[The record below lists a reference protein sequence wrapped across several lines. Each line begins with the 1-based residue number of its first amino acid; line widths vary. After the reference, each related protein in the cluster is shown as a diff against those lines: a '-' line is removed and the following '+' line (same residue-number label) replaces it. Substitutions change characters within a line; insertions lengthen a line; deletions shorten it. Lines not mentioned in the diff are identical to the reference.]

1 MKQQINEIER
11 MQQLAGI
18 LNEAAPAMP
27 PVPGQKPKMPP
38 VPGKSPSAPL
48 DDKRKEKAADAFFQA
63 NAQLTTLKNSK
74 LISDSEIKTLENLL
88 SKAIEAI
95 NSK

>member
-18 LNEAAPAMP
+18 LNEATPAMP

-48 DDKRKEKAADAFFQA
+48 DDKRKEKAAEAFFQA

-88 SKAIEAI
+88 SKAIEAV

>member
-18 LNEAAPAMP
+18 LNEATPTLP

-38 VPGKSPSAPL
+38 VPGKSSSAPL

-63 NAQLTTLKNSK
+63 SAQLTTLKNSK

-88 SKAIEAI
+88 SKAIEAV

>member
-18 LNEAAPAMP
+18 LNEVSPAMP

-38 VPGKSPSAPL
+38 VPGKSSSAPL
-48 DDKRKEKAADAFFQA
+48 DDKRKEKAAEAFFQA

>member
-18 LNEAAPAMP
+18 LNEVAPAMP

>member
-18 LNEAAPAMP
+18 LNEASPAMP

-38 VPGKSPSAPL
+38 VPGKSSSAPL
-48 DDKRKEKAADAFFQA
+48 DDKRKEKAAEAFFQA

>member
-1 MKQQINEIER
+1 
-11 MQQLAGI
+11 
-18 LNEAAPAMP
+18 MP

-38 VPGKSPSAPL
+38 VPGKSSSAPL
-48 DDKRKEKAADAFFQA
+48 DDKRKEKAAEAFFQA